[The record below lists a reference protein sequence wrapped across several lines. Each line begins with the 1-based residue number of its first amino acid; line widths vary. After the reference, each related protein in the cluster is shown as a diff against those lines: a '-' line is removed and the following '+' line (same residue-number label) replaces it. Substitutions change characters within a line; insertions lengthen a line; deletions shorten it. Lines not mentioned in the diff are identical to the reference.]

1 MKHLVLA
8 IVPILTA
15 TSTGCAHTA
24 PPKAPATL
32 AAAPPAPATTPV
44 VAANDPPDAAPIFI
58 EDDYAGALAKA
69 KAARVPLFVDAWAS
83 WCHSCVSLRSFVF
96 TDPRLAVETTHFVWL
111 AIDTENPKN
120 AAFIGKFPN
129 SVLPTL
135 RVLDPETERPLLVW
149 EGTLTAP
156 ELVATLDEARGAAKK
171 NAASEGRDLD
181 ASVMRLALAN
191 DAEGCA
197 KAAKDALG
205 KLRGTQ
211 RVDVA
216 VTGASCAMGLPK
228 DKIQAYLPPLVKE
241 LQAIVADPS
250 LAILPDDRSGA
261 YEALVDAGQASGE
274 EVAVKENAVQW
285 AAFLEGQAAQAKTPS
300 ERAVYDSH
308 RLLAYLAMGR
318 PEKAIPMLEATAKDF
333 PDDFNPHARL
343 ARAYFELKKYDQ
355 AIVESDE
362 ALALA
367 HGPRHVKIALG
378 KADAQAAKRDKAGEK
393 KTLEAALAFL
403 ATLPPA
409 EAGPKLKAAIAG
421 RIAKL

>member
-1 MKHLVLA
+1 MKRLAFA

-15 TSTGCAHTA
+15 ASGCAHSE
-24 PPKAPATL
+24 PPKPPT
-32 AAAPPAPATTPV
+32 AAASTPPAPAAMPT
-44 VAANDPPDAAPIFI
+44 AATNDAPDALPVFI

-83 WCHSCVSLRSFVF
+83 WCHSCVSLKSFVF
-96 TDPRLAVETTHFVWL
+96 TDPRLAVEAKHFVWL
-111 AIDTENPKN
+111 AVDTENPRN
-120 AAFIGKFPN
+120 ADFVGKFPS

-135 RVLDPETERPLLVW
+135 RVLDPETEKPLLVW

-181 ASVMRLALAN
+181 ANVMRLLLAK
-191 DAEGCA
+191 DDEGCA

-205 KLRGTQ
+205 KLQGTQ

-216 VTGASCAMGLPK
+216 VTGASCAMELPK
-228 DKIQAYLPPLVKE
+228 DKIQEYLPPLVKE
-241 LQAIVADPS
+241 LAAIVADKS

-261 YEALVDAGQASGE
+261 YEALVDAGRVSGE
-274 EVAVKENAVQW
+274 KIAVRENAIQW
-285 AAFLEGQAAQAKTPS
+285 AAFLEGEAAKAKTPS

-308 RLLAYLAMGR
+308 RVLAYLAMGR
-318 PEKAIPMLEATAKDF
+318 PDKAIPMLEATAKDF
-333 PDDFNPHARL
+333 PDDFNPHSRL
-343 ARAYFELKKYDQ
+343 ARAYLELKKYDL
-355 AIVESDE
+355 AIAESDK

-378 KADAQAAKRDKAGEK
+378 KADAQAAKKGARRRRS
-393 KTLEAALAFL
+393 KTRSRSS
-403 ATLPPA
+403 PPFRRRKRA
-409 EAGPKLKAAIAG
+409 
-421 RIAKL
+421 RS